1 MAAAVDAN
9 GGIRMRFHQVKELV
23 HWAADYHANLASN
36 YTRLAASGVDDR
48 VRMAL
53 DYLAERE
60 RKQQSDLA
68 GYLDDGSDHTAVLE
82 AWFDEPNDFPHAPVL
97 ERLPDGVDSESVQ
110 SVLATALTAHRML
123 QDLYA
128 HRSELA
134 GGSDERAFFEALAA
148 GHEAEVRRIV
158 RDMQRLED
166 Y

>member
-1 MAAAVDAN
+1 
-9 GGIRMRFHQVKELV
+9 MRFHQVKELV
-23 HWAADYHANLASN
+23 HWAADYHARLASH
-36 YTRLAASGVDDR
+36 YSQLAGSGVDDR

-68 GYLDDGSDHTAVLE
+68 GYLDDGSDHTGVLE
-82 AWFDEPNDFPHAPVL
+82 TWFDDPNDFPHAPVL
-97 ERLPDGVDSESVQ
+97 ERLPEGVDSESVQ
-110 SVLATALTAHRML
+110 SVLATALTAHRTL
-123 QDLYA
+123 QDLYT

-134 GGSDERAFFEALAA
+134 GGSDERAFFNALAA
-148 GHEAEVRRIV
+148 GHEAEVRRIA